1 MRKVSISLSILF
13 ALILAAC
20 APGTPAPQLAT
31 TVPAEVTPQVT
42 ILPPTATLPAVE
54 TSPTP
59 TQSSPTD
66 TPQAPTQPPS
76 TETETPAS
84 QFPVGVV
91 YTIGAGNGLW
101 LVGADGQTQL
111 LSEQQYPTLSPD
123 QQQILY
129 SISYDGEIWLSDLA
143 TGESRNLTNTPDRI
157 EESFQWWPAN
167 SGVIVFSSR
176 PADNLGGYLA
186 TINVDGTDYRVL
198 DEEIGSI
205 SPAAPSP
212 DGQTITFDR
221 GGEPWLYHLDGGLEP
236 IDFSAFGLAAGKAGF
251 PEWSPNG
258 KMLAWKV
265 YGQDGTSGVAVLDLV
280 QGKGVLLHPYTILG
294 GSEMFAELA
303 WSPDGQWLAV
313 ANQAEIAG
321 ERVSLWVVRVD
332 GSQEHYLGGRASS
345 PAWSLDSRYLVY
357 SQVFSDAS
365 ASDVYQTMLVEVGDW
380 QPSVQDLPGGAQ
392 VEDWV
397 NFTTLRAEGAF
408 STGQSL
414 FWGKEHPMQAYGAG
428 FERVY
433 NLRWAGFA
441 RQVAPLILVN
451 LGCLTTHQFSRIM
464 VLYRITD
471 DEFTQAKAEGRL

>member
-1 MRKVSISLSILF
+1 V
-13 ALILAAC
+13 
-20 APGTPAPQLAT
+20 
-31 TVPAEVTPQVT
+31 
-42 ILPPTATLPAVE
+42 
-54 TSPTP
+54 
-59 TQSSPTD
+59 
-66 TPQAPTQPPS
+66 
-76 TETETPAS
+76 TETGVPAS
-84 QFPVGVV
+84 QFPLGVV

-167 SGVIVFSSR
+167 PGVIVFSSR
-176 PADNLGGYLA
+176 PADNLGDYLA

-205 SPAAPSP
+205 SPGAPSP
-212 DGQTITFDR
+212 DGQMIAFDR
-221 GGEPWLYHLDGGLEP
+221 GGEPWLYRLDGGLEP
-236 IDFSAFGLAAGKAGF
+236 IDFSAFGLASGKAGF
-251 PEWSPNG
+251 PEWSPDG

-265 YGQDGTSGVAVLDLV
+265 YSQDGTSGVAVLDLV

-321 ERVSLWVVRVD
+321 ERVSLWAVRVD

-345 PAWSLDSRYLVY
+345 PAWSPDSRYLVY
-357 SQVFSDAS
+357 SQLPSNDSAFDAS
-365 ASDVYQTMLVEVGDW
+365 QTMLVEVGDW

-397 NFTTLRAEGAF
+397 
-408 STGQSL
+408 
-414 FWGKEHPMQAYGAG
+414 
-428 FERVY
+428 
-433 NLRWAGFA
+433 
-441 RQVAPLILVN
+441 IL
-451 LGCLTTHQFSRIM
+451 QP
-464 VLYRITD
+464 
-471 DEFTQAKAEGRL
+471 